1 MISTSV
7 KYRDNGG
14 VVYSGNALDSSA
26 VITELLDE
34 ESFYVNIHNR
44 DVDAVVGIATN
55 TTVDDPGTLGISL
68 SKFQSLGI
76 GPSTSYSWFAR
87 HGALDS
93 YNGIVVAG
101 AEFHDNTRGAVRIMG
116 AVDITDS
123 ASSPFTNGA
132 AFHAYGWEKVI
143 EGENQGDYF
152 GSAVA
157 CKHNRIVI
165 GARLATVSNSGKVYI
180 MDIRGDIV
188 KTLEE
193 SGTLNYGTAVAIG
206 CGRILVGASATTVN
220 GQSSFGC
227 VYMYDM
233 DGNFIRKIVPTS
245 GGSSGDLFGD
255 DVAIGDGRIVVGA
268 RWANSEDGAIYI
280 FDLNGKQLQKI
291 NSPDGTGSGDGTN
304 GTGADYGCAISIGD
318 GRIVV
323 GSAYTK
329 LPPGRYIGGYTTR
342 VAASKGIVY
351 IYDLDG
357 NLLKKIAMATDSDH
371 SSYKS
376 TSYSYGYSVN
386 VTNGRIFVGDPDTED
401 TYLST
406 TLDSRGALYMYD
418 LDGNLLK
425 RYVVREETSG
435 NFNDNYALYGSG
447 TTMAYYRTNGIFSTK
462 LITGIQGIDYDTNTP
477 DPWNNELQGY
487 VVEQYTDYTN
497 SNPYNGLPLVDIS
510 PLSQTHYLES
520 MELA

>member
-1 MISTSV
+1 MITTTAQ
-7 KYRDNGG
+7 YRGNGD
-14 VVYSGNALDSSA
+14 VVYSYNIIDSSA
-26 VITELLDE
+26 IITELFDE

-44 DVDAVVGIATN
+44 DVDAVVGIATT
-55 TTVDDPGTLGISL
+55 TTVDDPGTPGIAV
-68 SKFQSLGI
+68 SKFQSLTTGSAED
-76 GPSTSYSWFAR
+76 GFAK
-87 HGALDS
+87 HGSLDS

-101 AEFHDNTRGAVRIMG
+101 AEFYDNNRGAVRIMR
-116 AVDITDS
+116 ASDITYSVSQPD
-123 ASSPFTNGA
+123 NA
-132 AFHAYGWEKVI
+132 AYFAYGWDEVI
-143 EGENQGDYF
+143 EGENQADYF

-165 GARLATVSNSGKVYI
+165 GARNFNSGVGKVYI

-188 KTLEE
+188 KTLQE
-193 SGTLNYGTAVAIG
+193 SGTGNYGTAVAIG
-206 CGRILVGASATTVN
+206 CGRILVGANNTTVN
-220 GQSSFGC
+220 GQSNFGC

-233 DGNFIRKIVPTS
+233 DGNFIRKIIPTS
-245 GGSSGDLFGD
+245 GGSSGDRFGD

-268 RWANSEDGAIYI
+268 RWDNTEDGSIYI

-291 NSPDGTGSGDGTN
+291 NSPDGTGALDGSGGTSSTR
-304 GTGADYGCAISIGD
+304 TGDDFGCSISIGD
-318 GRIVV
+318 ARIVV
-323 GSAYTK
+323 GACHSKIT
-329 LPPGRYIGGYTTR
+329 PGRYTGGSIVR
-342 VAASKGIVY
+342 VGASQGIVY

-386 VTNGRIFVGDPDTED
+386 VTNGMIFVGDPDTED

-425 RYVVREETSG
+425 RYVVREETPSG
-435 NFNDNYALYGSG
+435 NFNDNYALYGAS
-447 TTMAYYRTNGIFSTK
+447 TTMAYYRTHGIFSTK
-462 LITGIQGIDYDTNTP
+462 LITGIQGIQFDTNSS
-477 DPWNNELQGY
+477 DPANDQLRGR
-487 VVEQYTDYTN
+487 VVEQYTDYTY
-497 SNPYNGLPLVDIS
+497 SNPNNPPLIDIS